1 VCIAETKQA
10 AGPDLTTQCSADAGR
25 GATTALLD
33 HIIGKQH
40 QQQQQQLEQLEQV
53 EQVDALEQ
61 VYHSPG
67 GECSELYA
75 TVLDDIAGSSDHHHH
90 HHDDHQQ
97 QQLEA
102 LDHLDHLEQLE
113 QLEQV
118 YHSPGGECS
127 ELYATVLDDGAGSS
141 DHHHPDDHLIDP
153 DCLLTQVSPVAA
165 RLPDGRL
172 SNKPFLM

>member
-33 HIIGKQH
+33 DIIGKQH
-40 QQQQQQLEQLEQV
+40 QL
-53 EQVDALEQ
+53 
-61 VYHSPG
+61 
-67 GECSELYA
+67 
-75 TVLDDIAGSSDHHHH
+75 
-90 HHDDHQQ
+90 QQ

-102 LDHLDHLEQLE
+102 LDHLDHLEQLEALDHLDHLDHLEQLE

-172 SNKPFLM
+172 SNKPFLI

>member
-1 VCIAETKQA
+1 MCIAETKQA
-10 AGPDLTTQCSADAGR
+10 AGPDLTTQCAADAGR
-25 GATTALLD
+25 GASTALLD

-40 QQQQQQLEQLEQV
+40 QL
-53 EQVDALEQ
+53 
-61 VYHSPG
+61 
-67 GECSELYA
+67 
-75 TVLDDIAGSSDHHHH
+75 
-90 HHDDHQQ
+90 QQ

-102 LDHLDHLEQLE
+102 LDHLDHLER
-113 QLEQV
+113 LEQV

-153 DCLLTQVSPVAA
+153 DCLLTQVSPAAA

-172 SNKPFLM
+172 SNKPFLI